1 MAQQP
6 HLVSANSRFMCSDLG
21 LEVEIRIRQLNGRW
35 LAVADFDGQPEV
47 GIGPTA
53 RGALVAALNTLG
65 QRAAAVLMADPQL
78 LTISTALRQPA

>member
-1 MAQQP
+1 MAQPP
-6 HLVSANSRFMCSDLG
+6 HQISANSRFMCSDLG

-53 RGALVAALNTLG
+53 RGALVAALATLG